1 MGHAVPAKVRIRG
14 PSRSFFAVGLGLLIA
29 LPGELSTLA
38 FAGHADLVQVDS
50 PSQAASTLPSPAR
63 VRPGT
68 KLVAELQTAL
78 DVLATRTGDGIVVRV
93 AGNLKQ
99 GGRTVVHEGDR
110 LVGRVTGVRPQSVGK
125 GQKGSEIAIVFDRLT
140 SGANIY
146 RLNAV
151 IHSVIWT
158 PGQRSDTATEPNSTQ
173 PTPQRTQ
180 GLRGPHPGTGGGQG
194 GPVSHG
200 GAGRVGEKAE
210 SNGDYPQG
218 GKTPSDSIK
227 ARSHR
232 APDGSAGSVSVL
244 TDSQGN
250 FRLSAGTLL
259 DFRTQSQ

>member
-1 MGHAVPAKVRIRG
+1 VPAKVRIRG
-14 PSRSFFAVGLGLLIA
+14 PSQSFVAVGLGFLIA

-38 FAGHADLVQVDS
+38 SAGHADRVQVES

-68 KLVAELQTAL
+68 KVVAELLSAL

-93 AGNLKQ
+93 TGNLKQ

-110 LVGRVTGVRPQSVGK
+110 LVGRVTSVRPQSVGK
-125 GQKGSEIAIVFDRLT
+125 GQKGSEVAIVFDRLT

-158 PGQRSDTATEPNSTQ
+158 PGQRRHTATEPNLTQ
-173 PTPQRTQ
+173 STPQRTQ
-180 GLRGPHPGTGGGQG
+180 VLRGPHPGSSGGLV

-200 GAGRVGEKAE
+200 GTGQVGEKAG

-218 GKTPSDSIK
+218 GNTPSDSIK
-227 ARSHR
+227 ARSRR
-232 APDGSAGSVSVL
+232 APDGGAGCVSVL

-250 FRLSAGTLL
+250 FRLSAGTRL

>member
-1 MGHAVPAKVRIRG
+1 MPAKVRIRG
-14 PSRSFFAVGLGLLIA
+14 PSPSFVAVGLGFLIA

-38 FAGHADLVQVDS
+38 SAGHAGLVQVES

-68 KLVAELQTAL
+68 KVVAKLQNAL
-78 DVLATRTGDGIVVRV
+78 DVLATRTGDEIVVRV
-93 AGNLKQ
+93 TGNLKQ
-99 GGRTVVHEGDR
+99 GGRTVLHQGDR
-110 LVGRVTGVRPQSVGK
+110 LVGRVTGVRPQRVGK

-140 SGANIY
+140 SGSNIY
-146 RLNAV
+146 RLNVV

-158 PGQRSDTATEPNSTQ
+158 PGQRPRTATEPNLTQ
-173 PTPQRTQ
+173 STPQRTQ
-180 GLRGPHPGTGGGQG
+180 VLRGSHPAAGGGPG
-194 GPVSHG
+194 GPISLG
-200 GAGRVGEKAE
+200 GAGQVGEEAG

-218 GKTPSDSIK
+218 RKTPSDSIK

-250 FRLSAGTLL
+250 FRMSAGTLL

>member
-1 MGHAVPAKVRIRG
+1 MPAKVRIRG
-14 PSRSFFAVGLGLLIA
+14 PSQSLVTVGLGFLIA
-29 LPGELSTLA
+29 LPGELSTMA
-38 FAGHADLVQVDS
+38 SAGHAHLVQVES

-68 KLVAELQTAL
+68 KVVAQLETAL
-78 DVLATRTGDGIVVRV
+78 DALATRTGDGIVVR
-93 AGNLKQ
+93 ATGNLKQ

-110 LVGRVTGVRPQSVGK
+110 LVGRVASVRPQSVGK
-125 GQKGSEIAIVFDRLT
+125 GQKGSEITIVFDRLT

-158 PGQRSDTATEPNSTQ
+158 PGHRPDTATEPNLAQ
-173 PTPQRTQ
+173 PTTQRPEI
-180 GLRGPHPGTGGGQG
+180 LRGPHPGPSGGQG
-194 GPVSHG
+194 SPVSQA
-200 GAGRVGEKAE
+200 GAGRGSEKAG
-210 SNGDYPQG
+210 SIGDFPRG

-227 ARSHR
+227 ARSRR
-232 APDGSAGSVSVL
+232 APGGGAGSVSVL